1 MDNKDRLIVA
11 QNCNSATAQVMAA
24 LVGNAVFSYEDVRAH
39 WGDLHSIINGN
50 TWATATAQAVVDAIP
65 GTQVMPTPP
74 HPWERLQR
82 PLRLAQGSPRAVGHR
97 GFDRMGLRSSPTPS
111 TTSG

>member
-1 MDNKDRLIVA
+1 MQMDNKDRLIVA

-50 TWATATAQAVVDAIP
+50 CVALTIHKPNHRLGSQWSSSL
-65 GTQVMPTPP
+65 PTP
-74 HPWERLQR
+74 W
-82 PLRLAQGSPRAVGHR
+82 LRDKAQCHR
-97 GFDRMGLRSSPTPS
+97 
-111 TTSG
+111 

>member
-1 MDNKDRLIVA
+1 MQMDNKDRLIVA

-74 HPWERLQR
+74 PPVGAPPAPCGWL
-82 PLRLAQGSPRAVGHR
+82 RAVHGW
-97 GFDRMGLRSSPTPS
+97 
-111 TTSG
+111 